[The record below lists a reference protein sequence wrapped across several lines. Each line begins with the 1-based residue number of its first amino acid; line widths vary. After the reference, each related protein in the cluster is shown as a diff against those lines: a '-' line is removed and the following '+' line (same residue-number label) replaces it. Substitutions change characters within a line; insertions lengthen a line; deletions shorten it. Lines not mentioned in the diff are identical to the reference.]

1 MRRCESKELDDW
13 GSCKN
18 YYMWNPSTVIVIK
31 HAKLMSIKILK
42 IALVKHVY
50 MVN

>member
-1 MRRCESKELDDW
+1 M
-13 GSCKN
+13 
-18 YYMWNPSTVIVIK
+18 TVVLAKIIICGILARVTVTVIK

-42 IALVKHVY
+42 IALVKNVY